1 MGVLW
6 LKLCTQ
12 LINERFEQQ
21 QLAMQE
27 RQQQREVQQHPLFLS
42 LPYLDAN
49 DLSLVCRLS
58 RAWNAD
64 ARHDVYWESIVLQR
78 WPGSAALQA
87 VRGDCFEFYCRRR
100 RLEELDMF
108 WPIQGAVPNP
118 DRYSMLVE
126 LSIGQRLVH
135 SSLLDLIVQD
145 GYLIASPGQHF
156 EQISCEE
163 GDPEGIDSLRMSAT
177 LLRKE
182 DNKLMRICNGV
193 SFHDYDTGW
202 VNFECFTVIA
212 VPPCLA
218 ASFDHFQKLPSVRLC
233 AIFRNPEW
241 QDFAALNDVEFL
253 CGFGSIA
260 FRVTLGT
267 GALNQVGRRGDG
279 INDGGIAILRLWQNH
294 GVWV

>member
-27 RQQQREVQQHPLFLS
+27 RQQQREVQQHSLFFS

-87 VRGDCFEFYCRRR
+87 VRGDCFEFYCRRL
-100 RLEELDMF
+100 RLEEEYMLF
-108 WPIQGAVPNP
+108 PPQGAISNP

-145 GYLIASPGQHF
+145 GYLIASPGQQF
-156 EQISCEE
+156 ELISVEE
-163 GDPEGIDSLRMSAT
+163 GDPEGIDSLRLSAT

-182 DNKLMRICNGV
+182 DNKLMRICNGLICT
-193 SFHDYDTGW
+193 DYSIEW
-202 VNFECFTVIA
+202 VHFECFRFIA

-218 ASFDHFQKLPSVRLC
+218 PSFDHIQQLPSVRLV
-233 AIFRNPEW
+233 AAFRKPEC
-241 QDFAALNDVEFL
+241 QTFAASDDVEFL
-253 CGFGSIA
+253 YGFGSIA
-260 FRVTLGT
+260 FRVTLRTGLNNHFGHMGT
-267 GALNQVGRRGDG
+267 G
-279 INDGGIAILRLWQNH
+279 INEGGIAILRLWQNH